1 MALDTTKLHNALL
14 SLYRLNHTIVGRGIS
29 GQGGAAAH
37 GKSMRY
43 KDAIDSGLSPQL
55 AKQYSDLN
63 MLGGKI
69 SGEGE
74 PSLQQLMSW
83 AKTSADPRV
92 KSVLQSAQSQV
103 PGKYSS
109 KAKGSG
115 PYSILDNFIKS
126 FQEQVDKANA
136 ANQAR
141 ADKGEQMLADRT
153 AGAVGR
159 LEGLHSRTMEGLKGY
174 GEGEKAL
181 LAEKFREAL
190 GNQMANLSARG
201 LGGTTIGSAFAARN
215 ARDQAI
221 AESLLNDRIN
231 DRTIQYDTSISQDL
245 AKTEAALR
253 GDEVSFLERQVDQG
267 PDPSMLVNL
276 ANALGKSGYG
286 SPGVPS
292 PGYGG
297 YGGAAPVGVAPGF
310 VNPAALGYRMP
321 IAGPIGNPVY
331 NLRDRPRAPS
341 QAQINTANQAG
352 MGAAGAAMAATGGL
366 GGLAGALAGMAAQG
380 AINQPQKP
388 TNQPPASR
396 PRNAFG
402 PNDVPVPQAAPQAT
416 GKPYSIYDEKFPLP
430 AFAQPVQAPPQPAP
444 QSSAVDPVSS
454 RYLNY
459 HNQLTGPTNTA
470 QQARATANQVGA
482 GLNDLYAQ
490 QQNYIN
496 RGMQNPAFSLMDT
509 APVSAIMNSETVK
522 QLQKQFGPAW
532 RQVVA
537 SMPQMPQWQ
546 GWDNVV
552 PYWAKTPTTKAAAK
566 SHAMAAKA
574 NYNSAAAKLGALK
587 NQIGG
592 TMDMPEL
599 QGPQSWWPYWL
610 KPERV
615 FSEEFRRSPAYKS
628 HAKAFK
634 ATFGS

>member
-29 GQGGAAAH
+29 GQGGAASH

-92 KSVLQSAQSQV
+92 KNVLQSAQSQV

-126 FQEQVDKANA
+126 FQEEVDKANA

-286 SPGVPS
+286 AHSPQL
-292 PGYGG
+292 PGFGG
-297 YGGAAPVGVAPGF
+297 YAAPVGVAPGF
-310 VNPAALGYRMP
+310 VNPATMGYRMP
-321 IAGPIGNPVY
+321 IAGPIGNPAY
-331 NLRDRPRAPS
+331 NLRDRPRAPN

-402 PNDVPVPQAAPQAT
+402 PNDVPRAAPSDPFQ
-416 GKPYSIYDEKFPLP
+416 YSIYDEKFPLP
-430 AFAQPVQAPPQPAP
+430 VFSQPVQAPPTQAP
-444 QSSAVDPVSS
+444 QSSAVDPVSAK
-454 RYLNY
+454 YLNY
-459 HNQLTGPTNTA
+459 HNQLTGPTTTA
-470 QQARATANQVGA
+470 QQARATANQVGS

-490 QQNYIN
+490 QRGYIERGGNPPNWMDRAIAN
-496 RGMQNPAFSLMDT
+496 RL
-509 APVSAIMNSETVK
+509 
-522 QLQKQFGPAW
+522 
-532 RQVVA
+532 
-537 SMPQMPQWQ
+537 PQWQ
-546 GWDNVV
+546 GWDSVV
-552 PYWAKTPTTKAAAK
+552 PYWMKLAPETKNV
-566 SHAMAAKA
+566 AMAYGQAFSG
-574 NYNSAAAKLGALK
+574 NMDAASTAAIQGLVALK
-587 NQIGG
+587 NKAVAAGQYVKG
-592 TMDMPEL
+592 TKAYRDHMKMLDANIKNF
-599 QGPQSWWPYWL
+599 QRQ
-610 KPERV
+610 
-615 FSEEFRRSPAYKS
+615 FRGK
-628 HAKAFK
+628 
-634 ATFGS
+634 